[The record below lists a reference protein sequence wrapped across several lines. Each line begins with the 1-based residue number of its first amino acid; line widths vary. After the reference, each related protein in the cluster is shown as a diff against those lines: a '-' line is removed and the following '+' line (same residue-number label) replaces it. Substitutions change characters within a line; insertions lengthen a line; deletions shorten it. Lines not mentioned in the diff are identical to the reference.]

1 MRLLTFNSTHSQ
13 SAPRTHPSLLH
24 TAILC
29 YTSNPLVSRDIGIGD
44 LPDRSSSSD
53 TNRNNGIHSKVGARH
68 EITTA
73 KPALSASSFC
83 FPLNR
88 RPVAELPIPV
98 RPVVV
103 EDNNPTRLPSDALS
117 KLADSR
123 LFSPRRLNLRPT
135 APNLNTLTTPSPQPR
150 TTALSVRTVII
161 FLSLQVLLFLV
172 SFPMGPG
179 GEIYSFRIIAGIN
192 NATVARIP
200 ISTILIAAAFIL
212 QARSTWMA
220 SGPGALSRILSFHF
234 K

>member
-13 SAPRTHPSLLH
+13 SAPRTHPNLLH

-29 YTSNPLVSRDIGIGD
+29 YTSNPLVIRDIGNGD

-73 KPALSASSFC
+73 KPAPSASPFC
-83 FPLNR
+83 LPLNR

-98 RPVVV
+98 RLVVV

-150 TTALSVRTVII
+150 TRAISVRTMMI
-161 FLSLQVLLFLV
+161 FLSLQAFLFLI
-172 SFPMGPG
+172 SFPMGPS
-179 GEIYSFRIIAGIN
+179 GETYSFWIIAGIN
-192 NATVARIP
+192 ATVVNP
-200 ISTILIAAAFIL
+200 ISTISIAAAVML
-212 QARSTWMA
+212 QARTTWMA